1 MVMSRGLYSTARGE
15 ARLLTE
21 VEELE
26 VAGSELVLDE
36 RALADLRQR
45 CARPQG
51 GFVTAIRT
59 GRISLRAVA
68 RGHASR
74 TAVAAAGC
82 ASVSSRLPSRR
93 ALRSGEV
100 NGETD
105 VRPNGLALGEL
116 HGPFIG
122 ELVSAA
128 VPMDSRRV

>member
-74 TAVAAAGC
+74 
-82 ASVSSRLPSRR
+82 SSRSRWLRVRVLSAPEQESTEVGRSERGNRR
-93 ALRSGEV
+93 APEWAGA
-100 NGETD
+100 G
-105 VRPNGLALGEL
+105 
-116 HGPFIG
+116 
-122 ELVSAA
+122 
-128 VPMDSRRV
+128 